1 MTRFNQ
7 GLSRGSI
14 ARSLSIGA
22 IAMAIAFGTAAT
34 FDRASAQTRRQSPSQ
49 VLGNGI
55 SISTGNAAGGTSV
68 RASMS
73 ASANRLQTSGGG
85 SRIRGHRDYSNR
97 FGDRGFL
104 VEVVRF

>member
-1 MTRFNQ
+1 MARFN
-7 GLSRGSI
+7 SI
-14 ARSLSIGA
+14 LNVAVFA
-22 IAMAIAFGTAAT
+22 IVVTLGVAVT
-34 FDRASAQTRRQSPSQ
+34 FDRANAQARRQPPSQ

-73 ASANRLQTSGGG
+73 TTANRLQTSGNGN
-85 SRIRGHRDYSNR
+85 RIRGYRDYSNR

-104 VEVVRF
+104 VEVYRY